1 MAVPPMEG
9 CIVSDLQK
17 PESFTPTQDYPS
29 ILLTV
34 SVDVVGEEEVKLPD
48 GHVDVVGVD
57 TKGRVET
64 VRRLLQPLSIC

>member
-1 MAVPPMEG
+1 MEG
-9 CIVSDLQK
+9 CIVSDLPK

-57 TKGRVET
+57 AKGRVET
-64 VRRLLQPLSIC
+64 VRRFLQPLSIC